1 MSQRKQRESSRK
13 LTGQERMVRRQM
25 QRLQPLKRQCIH
37 EHVDGKCLLLG
48 KRDDIDLLV
57 RAFLVELISRN
68 HSGQDERMKKRR

>member
-1 MSQRKQRESSRK
+1 
-13 LTGQERMVRRQM
+13 MVRRQM

-57 RAFLVELISRN
+57 RACLVELISRN